1 MAMDWAPLD
10 VPAIGVVVGMWGG
23 NRREPGK
30 LTLGSE
36 GTHIFLRASSL
47 RLASRP
53 DGTGRHLA
61 AARQRLPAGQAGAP

>member
-10 VPAIGVVVGMWGG
+10 VPAIGVVVGMRGG
-23 NRREPGK
+23 NREPGK

-53 DGTGRHLA
+53 DGTGLHLA